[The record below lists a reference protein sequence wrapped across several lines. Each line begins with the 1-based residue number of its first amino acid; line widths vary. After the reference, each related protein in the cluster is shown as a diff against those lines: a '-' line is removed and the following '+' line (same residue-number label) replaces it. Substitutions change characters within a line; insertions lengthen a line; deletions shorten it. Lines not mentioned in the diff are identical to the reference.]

1 MENTKL
7 INTQKEFV
15 SVAKEMFGEN
25 TTKVSR
31 KEVVRMI
38 NDRSIKYPVWLLK
51 SPTYRIS
58 RGQYNLPTF
67 EDTMSTETE
76 SVVDEPT
83 VEQVDRKVVH
93 MDDSIE

>member
-15 SVAKEMFGEN
+15 SVAKDMFGEN

-31 KEVVRMI
+31 KEVVQMI
-38 NDRSIKYPVWLLK
+38 NDRSIKYPVWVLK
-51 SPTYRIS
+51 SPTYRIG

-76 SVVDEPT
+76 SVVEET
-83 VEQVDRKVVH
+83 VINDTE
-93 MDDSIE
+93 

>member
-1 MENTKL
+1 MDNIKL
-7 INTQKEFV
+7 LNTQKEFV

-51 SPTYRIS
+51 SPTYRIG

-67 EDTMSTETE
+67 EDTISTETE

>member
-1 MENTKL
+1 MDNTKL
-7 INTQKEFV
+7 LNTQKEFV

-51 SPTYRIS
+51 SPTYRIG

-76 SVVDEPT
+76 SVVEET
-83 VEQVDRKVVH
+83 VINDTE
-93 MDDSIE
+93 

>member
-1 MENTKL
+1 MDNTKL
-7 INTQKEFV
+7 LNTQKEFV

-51 SPTYRIS
+51 SPTYRIG

-67 EDTMSTETE
+67 EDTMSTESE

>member
-1 MENTKL
+1 MDNIKL
-7 INTQKEFV
+7 LNTQKEFV
-15 SVAKEMFGEN
+15 SVAKDMFGEN

-67 EDTMSTETE
+67 EDTMSTESE

>member
-15 SVAKEMFGEN
+15 SVAKDMFGEN

-51 SPTYRIS
+51 SPTYRIG

-76 SVVDEPT
+76 SVVEET
-83 VEQVDRKVVH
+83 VINDTE
-93 MDDSIE
+93 

>member
-1 MENTKL
+1 MDNTKL
-7 INTQKEFV
+7 LNTQKEFV
-15 SVAKEMFGEN
+15 SVAKDMFGEN

-31 KEVVRMI
+31 KEVVQMI

-51 SPTYRIS
+51 SPTYRIG

-76 SVVDEPT
+76 SVVEET
-83 VEQVDRKVVH
+83 VINDTE
-93 MDDSIE
+93 

>member
-1 MENTKL
+1 MDNTKL
-7 INTQKEFV
+7 LNTQKEFV
-15 SVAKEMFGEN
+15 SVAKDMFGEN

>member
-1 MENTKL
+1 MDNNKL

-15 SVAKEMFGEN
+15 SVANDMFGEN

>member
-1 MENTKL
+1 MDNTKL
-7 INTQKEFV
+7 LNTQKEFV
-15 SVAKEMFGEN
+15 SVAKEMFGDG
-25 TTKVSR
+25 TTMVSR

-38 NDRSIKYPVWLLK
+38 KDKGVKYPVWLLK

-67 EDTMSTETE
+67 EDTISAKTE

-83 VEQVDRKVVH
+83 VDLVDRKVVH
-93 MDDSIE
+93 QDDSIE

>member
-1 MENTKL
+1 MDNTKL

-15 SVAKEMFGEN
+15 SVAKDMFGEN

-31 KEVVRMI
+31 KEVVQMI

-51 SPTYRIS
+51 SPTYRIG

-67 EDTMSTETE
+67 EDTISAKTE

-93 MDDSIE
+93 MDASIE